1 MEVRNIEIQF
11 EEEDY
16 QNLQKIAFSE
26 NKVFSTIIY
35 EATIAYLNM
44 KKNSENND
52 KKDFASDDEI
62 ELALRVSI
70 EDFSDVYKKL
80 AL

>member
-26 NKVFSTIIY
+26 NKGFSTIIY
-35 EATIAYLNM
+35 EATKAYLNM

-62 ELALRVSI
+62 ELALRTSI